1 MAYVVELKQYEYT
14 GPLDLLL
21 DMISHAK
28 INIREIFVS
37 EITEQYLEAMKQI
50 GDLDMDSASEFL
62 QMAATLVEIK
72 SRALLPKPPEP
83 EDPEEESPE
92 EALIRQLEEYKKF
105 KEISREMKQLEDEA
119 REYITKLPEEYPLPP
134 PTIELTGLTLTG
146 LAKAFARV
154 LKRLEEQA
162 ESEQFE
168 NFSRRE
174 VRREVFTVGQC
185 MARIKKRVKS
195 GPVSFF
201 SLFEDAPAK
210 EEVITVFLALLELLK
225 LSQVK
230 ATQKDEYEDI
240 LIEKAD
246 APEVPAHEE
255 A

>member
-37 EITEQYLEAMKQI
+37 EITEQYLEAMKQLD
-50 GDLDMDSASEFL
+50 DLDMDSASEFL

-83 EDPEEESPE
+83 EDPEAESPE

-162 ESEQFE
+162 ENEQFE
-168 NFSRRE
+168 AFSRRE
-174 VRREVFTVGQC
+174 VRREVFTVAQC
-185 MARIKKRVKS
+185 MARIKKRVKN

-230 ATQKDEYEDI
+230 ASQKDEYEDI
-240 LIEKAD
+240 VIEKAD
-246 APEVPAHEE
+246 ASE
-255 A
+255 AAGDRSE